1 MSRLED
7 VATATVGHVT
17 LRATVRV
24 QTDDPMYKVIES
36 MKGQHRGAV
45 LVEDGKDLV
54 GIFTERDVMQRLD
67 HNDLGWLHVNVGEV
81 MTPRPT
87 VIHADDTIAEAM
99 RRMTQGRRR
108 HLPVVDTAGHAMGLL
123 SIRDLL
129 AYVAERF
136 PEEFVNLPPDPEH
149 EASGEWGG

>member
-1 MSRLED
+1 MRLED
-7 VATATVGHVT
+7 VATTGVGHVP

-24 QTDDPMYKVIES
+24 TVDDPMYKVVEQ
-36 MKGQHRGAV
+36 MREHHRGAV
-45 LVEDGKDLV
+45 LVEEEGHLV
-54 GIFTERDVMQRLD
+54 GVFTERDVMQRLD
-67 HNDLGWLHVNVGEV
+67 HGDLSWLHVTVGEI

-87 VIHADDTIAEAM
+87 VVHTDDTIAEAM

-108 HLPVVDTAGHAMGLL
+108 HLPVVNERGQAIGLL

-129 AYVAERF
+129 GYIAERF
-136 PEEFVNLPPDPEH
+136 PEEFVNLPPDPLH

>member
-1 MSRLED
+1 MNTLED
-7 VATATVGHVT
+7 VATATVGHVQ
-17 LRATVRV
+17 LRSTVRV
-24 QTDDPMYKVIES
+24 QIDDPMYRVIES

-45 LVEDGKDLV
+45 LVEDGHELV

-67 HNDLGWLHVNVGEV
+67 HSDLGWLHVNVGEV

-87 VIHADDTIAEAM
+87 VVHTDDSIAEAM

-108 HLPVVDTAGHAMGLL
+108 HLPVVDSTGHATGLL

-136 PEEFVNLPPDPEH
+136 PEEFVNLPPDPAH

>member
-1 MSRLED
+1 MNTLED
-7 VATATVGHVT
+7 VATATVGHVP
-17 LRATVRV
+17 LRSTVRV
-24 QTDDPMYKVIES
+24 QIDDPMYRVIES

-45 LVEDGKDLV
+45 LVEDGRDLV

-67 HNDLGWLHVNVGEV
+67 HSDLGWLHVNVGEV

-87 VIHADDTIAEAM
+87 VVHTDDSIAEAM

-108 HLPVVDTAGHAMGLL
+108 HLPVVDGTGHAMGLL

-136 PEEFVNLPPDPEH
+136 PEEFVNLPPDPAH

>member
-1 MSRLED
+1 MRLED
-7 VATATVGHVT
+7 VATAPVGNVP
-17 LRATVRV
+17 LRQTVRASV
-24 QTDDPMYKVIES
+24 DDPMFKVVEQ
-36 MKGQHRGAV
+36 MRELRRGAV
-45 LVEDGKDLV
+45 LVEEGDTLV
-54 GIFTERDVMQRLD
+54 GIFTERDVMGRLD
-67 HNDLGWLHVNVGEV
+67 HADLSWLHVTVGEI

-87 VIHADDTIAEAM
+87 VIHTDDTIAEAM

-108 HLPVVDTAGHAMGLL
+108 HLPVVDESGRAIGML

-129 AYVAERF
+129 GYVAERF

>member
-1 MSRLED
+1 MNTLED
-7 VATATVGHVT
+7 VATATVGHVP
-17 LRATVRV
+17 LRSTVRV
-24 QTDDPMYKVIES
+24 QIDDPMYRVIES

-45 LVEDGKDLV
+45 LVEDGRDLV

-67 HNDLGWLHVNVGEV
+67 HTDLGWLHVNVGEV

-87 VIHADDTIAEAM
+87 VVHTDDSIAEAM

-108 HLPVVDTAGHAMGLL
+108 HLPVVDGTGHAMGLL

-136 PEEFVNLPPDPEH
+136 PEEFVNLPPDPAH

>member
-1 MSRLED
+1 MNRLED
-7 VATATVGHVT
+7 VALSSVGRLP
-17 LRATVRV
+17 LRPTVRAQV
-24 QTDDPMYKVIES
+24 DDPMYKVVEA
-36 MKGQHRGAV
+36 MKTQHRGAV
-45 LVEDGKDLV
+45 LVEDGTELV

-67 HNDLGWLHVNVGEV
+67 HDDLGWLHVNIRDV

-87 VIHADDTIAEAM
+87 VVHTDDSIAEAM

-108 HLPVVDTAGHAMGLL
+108 HLPVVDASGKAIGLL

-129 AYVAERF
+129 GYIAERF
-136 PEEFVNLPPDPEH
+136 PEEFVNLPPDPAH